1 MRPPLGALALIGSM
15 IAFIREVHLSLDALE
30 LEPGDV

>member
-1 MRPPLGALALIGSM
+1 MLALIGSM

-30 LEPGDV
+30 LELGDV